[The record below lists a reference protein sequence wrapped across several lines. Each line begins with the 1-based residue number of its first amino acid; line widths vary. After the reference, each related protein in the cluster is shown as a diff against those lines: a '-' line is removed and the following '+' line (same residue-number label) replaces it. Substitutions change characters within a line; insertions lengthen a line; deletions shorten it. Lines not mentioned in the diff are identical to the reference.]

1 MFVRSMSVVA
11 WNSRWCWTFDILY
24 VWRMDHRTMFSDIY
38 WWSVQNIVGSICV
51 ATFRRRW
58 KLPCSTRRPSKAI
71 PGRPWLRNDMDRASV
86 IIHHH
91 FREKNSAEVRLSSS
105 MRIPVTLTSAHIIYC
120 SRSILFLEDSHSDHL
135 YVTGLVRLKIH
146 LECRDRQPNSDLS
159 HIEMSRKQRYITTL
173 PQKASVYLLQRGI
186 RSSIPSNIFVK
197 ECVYC

>member
-1 MFVRSMSVVA
+1 M
-11 WNSRWCWTFDILY
+11 
-24 VWRMDHRTMFSDIY
+24 
-38 WWSVQNIVGSICV
+38 QNIVGSICV

-120 SRSILFLEDSHSDHL
+120 SRSILFLEDSGSDHL
-135 YVTGLVRLKIH
+135 YRYLTGYNITAKSFRVLVTRWQSFLHPIEH
-146 LECRDRQPNSDLS
+146 LCKR
-159 HIEMSRKQRYITTL
+159 
-173 PQKASVYLLQRGI
+173 VCVLLAHCQGTGTHA
-186 RSSIPSNIFVK
+186 VLLT
-197 ECVYC
+197 EVE